1 MSIMRTFSVLHYVYL
16 FLTFEFDELCLIGLV
31 LSQFDKK
38 KKETMNLHVF
48 IHNSVRKMFYIP

>member
-16 FLTFEFDELCLIGLV
+16 FLTFEFDELFLIGLV

-38 KKETMNLHVF
+38 KK
-48 IHNSVRKMFYIP
+48 RQ